1 MALFRFGDT
10 RPLLGLGPPVP
21 PAILWFLVPFL
32 HQRMASLPTSGLDA
46 PINLKVIYDGATRRA
61 KMPLREMAPKLLEEQ
76 VRAFLH
82 ISDDTKI
89 MIERYSDSASAY
101 VMLDS
106 SNLSVYKQLFR
117 AAKAKSKLKLR
128 VSALRGEAP
137 TSGARFVAPVKPS
150 PKQVP
155 LEPLPKPETPPMAE
169 KPMASQ
175 PQNTPSDSNEMER
188 KASEEAFPATVSAPT
203 PAAASEISLPFRCS
217 GPATVSSP
225 TRITGPNPSFQTY
238 LKENKDLLL
247 RLDRLGKGPGPDTK
261 ATQPPIV
268 PDQTETKYQAPRN
281 VEQFNKPTKAA
292 VGCGFAVCCNGCQKN
307 ISDVHFHCSTCDD
320 GDFDL
325 CPACLDKGA
334 TCYVADHWLIR
345 RVIHGGQIVH
355 STSMIL
361 PTKPKL
367 KASVLS
373 AKAEI
378 ERTIEQRVKAEE
390 VKPRLTPQNPASWE
404 RPSIRSCQRTCNCC
418 VKVLPEKQFLHCTS
432 CKDYD
437 VCLPCFVVGQHGHHP
452 NHEFVQVSNSITVPE
467 TVKPKM
473 APGRGQAHH
482 AICDGC
488 DEYIVGVRNKCL
500 DCPDWD
506 FCSSC
511 MVNASASHPG
521 HRFVPIYEPLE
532 QVKLTQDDMAVHY
545 GICCDGPLC
554 SSNQACPAYIMGIR
568 YKCAVCHD
576 LDYCASCEASPLND
590 HNATHPLIKFKTP
603 IRHVNVTTTGEHPDG
618 KRMPVMGD
626 RSPSPPPK
634 IIEAPMSPPVNNS
647 INVAQT
653 VMDVKPTESLSATE
667 QSEKLNISTP
677 APRSEVKPALI
688 TQASLIEANLEA
700 EFVRDSIRDGTIMPP
715 NQDFEQTWVL
725 RNSGDY
731 DWPAGCRIRF
741 VGGDYMGLADSAHPA
756 SMSELASASESSICQ
771 AVIEPGEEY
780 SFTCRLRTP
789 ARSGKIVSY
798 WRLTTESGIK
808 FGHRLW
814 CEVNVHV
821 AAGAPAK
828 PSHALNATD
837 KVALEECPK
846 TTVGAMIFPKLDG
859 GSETLS
865 PQPKSV
871 DDADGTSSK
880 TCTAGEAEFDDCS
893 QDDEWD
899 ESEEFLTDEEYDI
912 LDASDEEFLE
922 EHQKQVGKQ

>member
-1 MALFRFGDT
+1 
-10 RPLLGLGPPVP
+10 
-21 PAILWFLVPFL
+21 
-32 HQRMASLPTSGLDA
+32 MASLPTSGLDA

-128 VSALRGEAP
+128 VSALRSEAP
-137 TSGARFVAPVKPS
+137 ASGARFAAPVKPS

-155 LEPLPKPETPPMAE
+155 LEPLPKPEIPPMVE
-169 KPMASQ
+169 KPLPSQ
-175 PQNTPSDSNEMER
+175 AQNV
-188 KASEEAFPATVSAPT
+188 ASESTEKDRSASEKAPPATVSAPT
-203 PAAASEISLPFRCS
+203 VAAASEISLPFRCS
-217 GPATVSSP
+217 GPSTVSSP
-225 TRITGPNPSFQTY
+225 SRIPTAHPSFQTFA
-238 LKENKDLLL
+238 KENQNLMMYF
-247 RLDRLGKGPGPDTK
+247 DRLGNAPGPDIK
-261 ATQPPIV
+261 PTQPPV
-268 PDQTETKYQAPRN
+268 APNQPEIKIQGPGN
-281 VEQFNKPTKAA
+281 VEQFNKSTKPAM
-292 VGCGFAVCCNGCQKN
+292 GCGFAVCCNGCQRN

-345 RVIHGGQIVH
+345 RIIHGGQIVH

-361 PTKPKL
+361 PSKPKL
-367 KASVLS
+367 KASVPSPNADTNTKPLEQTLKATPQEIKAAAQVIS
-373 AKAEI
+373 AKLRSPLFDA
-378 ERTIEQRVKAEE
+378 TASNTNSQ
-390 VKPRLTPQNPASWE
+390 PRSTPQNPASWE
-404 RPSIRSCQRTCNCC
+404 RSSVRNCQRTCNCC
-418 VKVLPEKQFLHCTS
+418 VKVLPEKQFLHCNS

-437 VCLPCFVVGQHGHHP
+437 LCLLCFVNGDHGHHP
-452 NHEFVQVSNSITVPE
+452 NHEFVPVSSSITMSE

-473 APGRGQAHH
+473 APGRGQVHH

-488 DEYIVGVRNKCL
+488 DEYIIGVRHKCL

-506 FCSSC
+506 YCVKC
-511 MVNASASHPG
+511 IVNAIATHPG
-521 HRFVPIYEPLE
+521 HRFAPIYEPLE
-532 QVKLTQDDMAVHY
+532 QSKMCQMDLPVHY

-554 SSNQACPAYIMGIR
+554 SSNQACPSYITGTR

-576 LDYCASCEASPLND
+576 LDYCAACEASPLND
-590 HNATHPLIKFKTP
+590 HNNTHPLIKFKTP
-603 IRHVNVTTTGEHPDG
+603 VRHVNVTTTGERPDG

-634 IIEAPMSPPVNNS
+634 ILEVPRSPPVNNS

-653 VMDVKPTESLSATE
+653 VMDVKPTESLPAIE
-667 QSEKLNISTP
+667 GSEKLNV
-677 APRSEVKPALI
+677 APLVPKSEIKTALI
-688 TQASLIEANLEA
+688 TRGPLVEPDLEA
-700 EFVRDSIRDGTIMPP
+700 DFIRDSVRDGTIMPP

-725 RNSGDY
+725 RNSGEFE
-731 DWPAGCRIRF
+731 WPAGCRVRF
-741 VGGDYMGLADSAHPA
+741 VGGDYMGLVDSARPA
-756 SMSELASASESSICQ
+756 SMSELALASESSVCQ
-771 AVIEPGEEY
+771 TTIQPGEEY

-798 WRLTTESGIK
+798 WRLTTESGLK

-814 CEVNVHV
+814 CEVIVHV
-821 AAGAPAK
+821 AASAPAK
-828 PSHALNATD
+828 PLDALSATD
-837 KVALEECPK
+837 EAADKECQK
-846 TTVGAMIFPKLDG
+846 TTVGTMIFPKLDG

-865 PQPKSV
+865 SQEKGA
-871 DDADGTSSK
+871 DDADGTSSN
-880 TCTAGEAEFDDCS
+880 TCTPGEAEFDDCS

-922 EHQKQVGKQ
+922 EHQKQTGKQ